1 MTRPPVQLMSA
12 IPPWRGMRSF
22 SQQPIEVGGTATVF
36 SIPWFFL
43 YAPLANKI
51 AKGTDVYK
59 RQPRFRPNSIVMG
72 KNPTTTFASA

>member
-1 MTRPPVQLMSA
+1 MGTSGWAMMTRPPVQLMSA

-43 YAPLANKI
+43 YAPLVNKI
-51 AKGTDVYK
+51 AKGT
-59 RQPRFRPNSIVMG
+59 FHCG
-72 KNPTTTFASA
+72 AG